1 MIYLYDA
8 KSTPE
13 ELESNGQTTPT
24 LMRAIVREAI
34 NGEFSCEVDT
44 LTEIEENQIIKLPL
58 PDGSEELF
66 RLSEPSKSMDHVT
79 GRLIY
84 HAEGWHI
91 SYDLMHEMIQNR
103 HLVDM
108 KAADAV
114 KAIVTSGIEETRFTG
129 TSDIEATA
137 TLYVQ
142 LRNPVDA
149 LIGMNDASFVSRW
162 GGEIYRHGWHV
173 DMLSRRGKESGQVIE
188 YRHNLTG
195 FKLSIDS
202 TSVVN
207 RIIPTYLTENQALA
221 FLPET
226 YIDSPNIALMPVPH
240 VSHVHFGDIQIG
252 RTDQDSDQIP
262 YPTAASAEHEVRE
275 RVRRLYDN
283 DHVDIPVFTAKVN
296 FVDLADT
303 LEHKDLEKSLRLNIG
318 DTITVRYM
326 DKLIKQRVVSYRY
339 DALGRRY
346 EEITLGDNS
355 VDLAQITARLSSGI
369 QSSAK
374 LEWQREIGQT
384 VTPLIEAQGQL
395 NKVVARSMGYY
406 TTDMEGDQGK
416 KIRYMHDKSTLENST
431 YIAMV
436 NDVGQYVWTT
446 SGWRNG
452 NPIWQYGTTKDGN
465 AIYRSIVTGS
475 LLANLIDASM
485 IRAGAITTSKIAAG
499 AVTSTEISSRTIT
512 ADKIAYGTIT
522 GDQIR
527 SNSISVDKLQAFQIS
542 ADQIKTGR
550 LQSNR
555 GGSYIDLDS
564 GTAYFTG
571 DIRASNIQNT
581 SWTSSNMA
589 VGTSGL
595 QTTTSANA
603 NQFSFNSG
611 SIASGVRI
619 GNYMYASGTGI
630 YVNGSG
636 YVCSFETMGNAWI
649 AIHRGSGNDRFN
661 ASNLIW
667 AVTTAGQIV
676 TSDLKTKKNVQRL
689 DIEQALNFI
698 RETSLW
704 EFDRRQD
711 DQHSVG
717 VIANLVERSTNPL
730 SKLVAGKYISP
741 EGDSIRTANYDN
753 LAIINMGAVKSL
765 ANKFDDIESENKE
778 LIKRVDRL
786 EQLILSREV

>member
-8 KSTPE
+8 KASPE
-13 ELESNGQTTPT
+13 ELGSNGLVTPT
-24 LMRAIVREAI
+24 LMRAIVREVI
-34 NGEFSCEVDT
+34 NGEFSCEVDS

-66 RLSEPSKSMDHVT
+66 RLSEPSRSMDHVT

-108 KAADAV
+108 TAADAV
-114 KAIVTSGIEETRFTG
+114 KTIVTGGIQEARFTG
-129 TSDIEATA
+129 TSDIEASA

-142 LRNPVDA
+142 LRNPIDA

-202 TSVVN
+202 TAVVN
-207 RIIPTYLTENQALA
+207 RIIPTYLTENQSLA
-221 FLPET
+221 FIPET
-226 YIDSPNIALMPVPH
+226 YVDSPNIALMPVPH

-252 RTDQDSDQIP
+252 RTDQDSDQIL

-296 FVDLADT
+296 FIDLADT
-303 LEHKDLEKSLRLNIG
+303 LEYKDIEKSLRLNIG

-326 DKLIKQRVVSYRY
+326 DRLIKLRVVSYRY
-339 DALGRRY
+339 DALGCRY

-355 VDLAQITARLSSGI
+355 VDLAQITARLSSEI

-406 TTDMEGDQGK
+406 TTDVEGDQGK
-416 KIRYMHDKSTLENST
+416 KIRYMHDKPTLEKST

-452 NPIWQYGTTKDGN
+452 SPIWQYGTTKDGN

-485 IRAGAITTSKIAAG
+485 IRAGAITSSKIAAG
-499 AVTSTEISSRTIT
+499 AVTAAEISSRTIT

-555 GGSYIDLDS
+555 GGSYIDLDY

-571 DIRASNIQNT
+571 DIRAANIQNT
-581 SWTSSNMA
+581 SWNSNNMSIGSS
-589 VGTSGL
+589 GIQS
-595 QTTTSANA
+595 TTSANA

-611 SIASGVRI
+611 TIASGVRI

-630 YVNGSG
+630 YVNGNG

-649 AIHRGSGNDRFN
+649 AIHRGSDNARFS

-667 AVTTAGQIV
+667 GVGTNGTV
-676 TSDLKTKKNVQRL
+676 YTSDLSTKKNVKRL
-689 DIEQALNFI
+689 DLDLALDFVKS
-698 RETSLW
+698 TSLW

-730 SKLVAGKYISP
+730 AQLVTGKYTSP
-741 EGDSIRTANYDN
+741 EGDSVRIANYGN
-753 LAIINMGAVKSL
+753 MAIVNMGAVKAL
-765 ANKFDDIESENKE
+765 ANKVDALESKKNE

-786 EQLILSREV
+786 EQEILSREV